1 MKILVRAP
9 NWIGDSLLAV
19 PALQSLSQNYPESEV
34 WVAAKDWVKDLFISF
49 PFISG
54 IIPLADRADLK
65 TLRSTAQKLKGEAFD
80 TGLLL
85 TNSFGSA
92 LLFALARIPNRWG
105 YATDGRRFLLT
116 RGVAPHAPGKTVHQA
131 RFYLDLVSALDMTT
145 LAPALSFPLGE
156 EEVHGA
162 KELLASLGISPGPPL
177 IILNPG
183 GYFGS
188 AKRWPPERFGALAA
202 LLQEREQAQVVIVGS
217 QSEAPLAELIVDALV
232 TKPVILTG
240 RTSLRQLAAVISL
253 ADLFVTNDSGPM
265 HLANALGTPVLALFG
280 PTDPEAT
287 APFQEPSAYLH
298 KAPPCW
304 PCAYRDC
311 PIDHLCMESISPE
324 EVYDLSRKWLPS

>member
-9 NWIGDSLLAV
+9 NWIGDSILAV
-19 PALQSLSQNYPESEV
+19 PALQSLSRNHPEADI
-34 WVAAKDWVKDLFISF
+34 WIAAKGWVKDLFVSY
-49 PFISG
+49 PFIKG
-54 IIPLADRADLK
+54 VIPLPDQADLK
-65 TLRSTAQKLKGEAFD
+65 TLRRTAHELQGHAFD

-92 LLFALARIPNRWG
+92 LLLALARIPNRWG

-116 RGVAPHAPGKTVHQA
+116 RGVRPRPPGKTAHQV
-131 RFYLDLVSALDMTT
+131 RHYLDLLSGLDMKTV
-145 LAPALSFPLGE
+145 APALSFPLGE
-156 EEVHGA
+156 EEVRGA
-162 KELLASLGISPGPPL
+162 EGLLAAQGISPGSPL
-177 IILNPG
+177 AILNPG

-217 QSEAPLAELIVDALV
+217 QDEAPLAGLIADALGS
-232 TKPVILTG
+232 KPAILTG

-280 PTDPEAT
+280 PTDPDAT
-287 APFQEPSAYLH
+287 APFQDPSAYLH

-311 PIDHLCMESISPE
+311 PIDHRCMESISPE
-324 EVYDLSRKWLPS
+324 EAYDLCRRWLA